1 MDNNNWIDARELF
14 GDSPL
19 MAEIVAGFIELDD
32 DGQKLILDLVDLLNR
47 RHESNTH

>member
-1 MDNNNWIDARELF
+1 MDNMIDVRELV
-14 GDSPL
+14 GDDPL

-47 RHESNTH
+47 RRKSVTP